1 MARQSG
7 NPGPTGSP
15 AERTARRSGGNAK
28 PNSASERANSASE
41 RPGWTWIP
49 EFRRWVKTLSAREEN
64 ERRPFRAGSDA
75 VADGA
80 AARAERR
87 RRPAT
92 WAGFRPVILRSTST
106 IVFQKKVWFLLR
118 VLLTSFFFFSLSF
131 LLLPRE
137 RKSKREVNYYF
148 FRERSNCLCLEERER
163 EKGAE

>member
-7 NPGPTGSP
+7 KPGPTGRP

-41 RPGWTWIP
+41 RPGWTWMP

-118 VLLTSFFFFSLSF
+118 VLLTFFFFSLFSVIAK
-131 LLLPRE
+131 
-137 RKSKREVNYYF
+137 RKKIK
-148 FRERSNCLCLEERER
+148 ERSKLLFFSR
-163 EKGAE
+163 EK

>member
-7 NPGPTGSP
+7 KPGPTGSP

-64 ERRPFRAGSDA
+64 ERRPFRAGSEA

-80 AARAERR
+80 AARAESR

-92 WAGFRPVILRSTST
+92 WAGLRPVILRSTST
-106 IVFQKKVWFLLR
+106 IVFPKKVWLLLQE
-118 VLLTSFFFFSLSF
+118 LLTFFFSLFSVIAKRKKIKERSK
-131 LLLPRE
+131 LL
-137 RKSKREVNYYF
+137 VF
-148 FRERSNCLCLEERER
+148 FREK
-163 EKGAE
+163 EK

>member
-41 RPGWTWIP
+41 RPGWTWMP

-118 VLLTSFFFFSLSF
+118 VLLTFFFFFSLFSVIAK
-131 LLLPRE
+131 
-137 RKSKREVNYYF
+137 RKKIK
-148 FRERSNCLCLEERER
+148 ERSKLLFFSR
-163 EKGAE
+163 EK

>member
-64 ERRPFRAGSDA
+64 ERRPFRAGSEA

-80 AARAERR
+80 AARAESR

-92 WAGFRPVILRSTST
+92 WAGLRPVILRSTST
-106 IVFQKKVWFLLR
+106 IVFPKKVWLLLQE
-118 VLLTSFFFFSLSF
+118 LLTFFFFSLSF

-137 RKSKREVNYYF
+137 RKSKRERSKLIF
-148 FRERSNCLCLEERER
+148 FSR
-163 EKGAE
+163 EK

>member
-118 VLLTSFFFFSLSF
+118 VLLTFFFFSLFSVIAK
-131 LLLPRE
+131 
-137 RKSKREVNYYF
+137 RKKIK
-148 FRERSNCLCLEERER
+148 ERSKLLFFSR
-163 EKGAE
+163 EK

>member
-7 NPGPTGSP
+7 KPGPTGSP

-118 VLLTSFFFFSLSF
+118 VLLTFFFFSLFSVIAK
-131 LLLPRE
+131 
-137 RKSKREVNYYF
+137 RKKIK
-148 FRERSNCLCLEERER
+148 ERSKLLFFSR
-163 EKGAE
+163 EK

>member
-7 NPGPTGSP
+7 KPGPTGSP

-64 ERRPFRAGSDA
+64 ERRPFRAGSEA

-80 AARAERR
+80 AARAESR

-92 WAGFRPVILRSTST
+92 WAGLRPVILRSTST
-106 IVFQKKVWFLLR
+106 IVFPKKVWLLLQE
-118 VLLTSFFFFSLSF
+118 LLTFFFSLFSVIAK
-131 LLLPRE
+131 
-137 RKSKREVNYYF
+137 RKKIK
-148 FRERSNCLCLEERER
+148 ER
-163 EKGAE
+163 EK

>member
-7 NPGPTGSP
+7 KPGPTGSP

-49 EFRRWVKTLSAREEN
+49 EFRRWVKTLSAREEK
-64 ERRPFRAGSDA
+64 ERRPLRAGSEA

-80 AARAERR
+80 AARAESR

-106 IVFQKKVWFLLR
+106 IVFPKKVWLLLQE
-118 VLLTSFFFFSLSF
+118 LLTFFFFFLSLFSVIAKRKKIKERSK
-131 LLLPRE
+131 LL
-137 RKSKREVNYYF
+137 VF
-148 FRERSNCLCLEERER
+148 FRER
-163 EKGAE
+163 EK

>member
-7 NPGPTGSP
+7 KPGPTGSP

-41 RPGWTWIP
+41 RPGWTWMP

-64 ERRPFRAGSDA
+64 ERRPFRAGSEA

-118 VLLTSFFFFSLSF
+118 VLLTFFFFSLFSVIAK
-131 LLLPRE
+131 
-137 RKSKREVNYYF
+137 RKKIK
-148 FRERSNCLCLEERER
+148 ERSKLLFFSR
-163 EKGAE
+163 EK

>member
-7 NPGPTGSP
+7 KPGPTGSP

-41 RPGWTWIP
+41 RPGWTWMP

-118 VLLTSFFFFSLSF
+118 VLLTFFFFSLFSVIAK
-131 LLLPRE
+131 
-137 RKSKREVNYYF
+137 RKKIK
-148 FRERSNCLCLEERER
+148 ERSKLLFFSR
-163 EKGAE
+163 EK

>member
-41 RPGWTWIP
+41 RPGWTWMP

-118 VLLTSFFFFSLSF
+118 VLLTFFFFSLFSVIAK
-131 LLLPRE
+131 
-137 RKSKREVNYYF
+137 RKKIK
-148 FRERSNCLCLEERER
+148 ERSKLLFFSR
-163 EKGAE
+163 EK

>member
-7 NPGPTGSP
+7 KPGPTGSP

-64 ERRPFRAGSDA
+64 ERRPFRAGSEA

-106 IVFQKKVWFLLR
+106 IVFPKKVWLLLQE
-118 VLLTSFFFFSLSF
+118 LLTFFFSLFSVIAKRKKIKERSK
-131 LLLPRE
+131 LLFFFE
-137 RKSKREVNYYF
+137 REVTV
-148 FRERSNCLCLEERER
+148 CV
-163 EKGAE
+163 